1 MKSFT
6 VFLLTVVG
14 ILGAILFIRALQAG
28 SDSAWLAL
36 GVGGTLA
43 IYLIFSV
50 VELVKDRARARS
62 HHAGQVQ
69 QQLSELYQVGRAQ
82 GQFLANEKR
91 IGQLGA
97 GAKEDD
103 LITYEGALAGD
114 VIELPGQWSERQ

>member
-6 VFLLTVVG
+6 LFVLTVAG

-36 GVGGTLA
+36 GVGGTVT
-43 IYLIFSV
+43 IYLIFSI
-50 VELVKDRARARS
+50 VELAKDRWRTRWLENKMQ
-62 HHAGQVQ
+62 AGNVR
-69 QQLSELYQVGRAQ
+69 QQLAELYGVSRAQ

-97 GAKEDD
+97 GADD
-103 LITYEGALAGD
+103 LLTYEDALAGD
-114 VIELPGQWSERQ
+114 VIELPIETKS